1 MDLFLDDLKLD
12 PGGSASLREQLLFA
26 LRNRILDGRLHA
38 GAKMPSTR
46 SLALLLGIS
55 RNTVIHVY
63 DTLLADGMIVGQQ
76 GRGTFVSKRASLRSN
91 SSDLPL
97 VTLSER
103 ARTLL
108 KSGVDWSPSHPERV
122 YEPGVPA
129 LDRFPHERW
138 RRCLSAAI
146 AASSPAAFGGGDPRG
161 SDALRGLIAA
171 HIGPSRSVACTA
183 ERIVLFSSQRL
194 AIHTLM
200 SLLLEPGEPV
210 LIENPC
216 LPETLGIARSQG
228 QIPVPLPVMDAG
240 ADIQRTDLAARC
252 ASRLA
257 IVTPSHQY
265 PSGTAMEQLQR
276 EALLDWASKQNAYI
290 LEDDYDGEFWLSD
303 NRHSTLFSQT
313 TNDRVIYFNSFSKT
327 LFPSLRVSYIVLPEA
342 LVEPVTALK
351 SIFEPQVSTVAEMAL
366 TEFISSGAY
375 TAHLREMRHTYRER
389 HNILRHALEKYL
401 GSIVHIEPRQYGL
414 HLCVDLDPKYP
425 DHHIAAAM
433 KERNYG
439 CKALSSYY
447 FAPTDTP
454 RNGLVMGYAGWN
466 ASDLIRGV
474 AELKALCS

>member
-12 PGGSASLREQLLFA
+12 RGGSVSLREQLLFA

-38 GAKMPSTR
+38 GAKMPPSR
-46 SLALLLGIS
+46 SLALILGIS
-55 RNTVIHVY
+55 RNTVTHVY
-63 DTLLADGMIVGQQ
+63 ETLLADGMIVGQH
-76 GRGTFVSKRASLRSN
+76 GCGTFVSKRTSLRSN
-91 SSDLPL
+91 SRDQPF
-97 VTLSER
+97 VALSER

-122 YEPGVPA
+122 FEPGVPA
-129 LDRFPHERW
+129 LDLFPHERW

-146 AASSPAAFGGGDPRG
+146 AASSSAAFGGGDPRG
-161 SDALRGLIAA
+161 SDTLRGLIAA

-194 AIHTLM
+194 AIHVLM
-200 SLLLEPGEPV
+200 SLLLDPGEPV

-216 LPETLGIARSQG
+216 LPEILGVAKAQG
-228 QIPVPLPVMDAG
+228 QIPVPLPVLDAG
-240 ADIQRTDLAARC
+240 ADIQRMDSTTGC
-252 ASRLA
+252 TSRLA

-265 PSGTAMEQLQR
+265 PSGTAMEKPQR

-303 NRHSTLFSQT
+303 NRHSTLFSQA
-313 TNDRVIYFNSFSKT
+313 TNNRVIYFNSFSKT
-327 LFPSLRVSYIVLPEA
+327 LFPSLRVSYLVLPEA

-351 SIFEPQVSTVAEMAL
+351 SIFEPVVSTMAEMAL
-366 TEFISSGAY
+366 TEFIASGAY
-375 TAHLREMRHTYRER
+375 TAHLREMRQIYRER
-389 HNILRHALEKYL
+389 HNILRHALKKKL
-401 GSIVHIEPRQYGL
+401 GNMVHIKPRQYGL
-414 HLCVDLDPKYP
+414 HLCVDLDPRFP
-425 DHHIAAAM
+425 DHDIASAM
-433 KERNYG
+433 KARNYG

-447 FAPTDTP
+447 FVPTDTL

-474 AELKALCS
+474 DDLRALCS